1 MSQLESFLAAES
13 RALVEERA
21 HVEIIKGGGV
31 NWENLIGLN
40 CLGFYTFLL
49 PIIIVQWNLS
59 TTDKLGIGPL
69 SLVERLS
76 PSRRLSLY
84 HYCIT
89 K

>member
-1 MSQLESFLAAES
+1 MIVILVLVNLYLEL
-13 RALVEERA
+13 
-21 HVEIIKGGGV
+21 K
-31 NWENLIGLN
+31 
-40 CLGFYTFLL
+40 LL
-49 PIIIVQWNLS
+49 EASGYIQWNLS

-76 PSRRLSLY
+76 PSRSLSLY

>member
-1 MSQLESFLAAES
+1 MNFQLHSLLKGYS
-13 RALVEERA
+13 NTCIDVGS
-21 HVEIIKGGGV
+21 IGKGGG
-31 NWENLIGLN
+31 
-40 CLGFYTFLL
+40 GFVPRRGVGITWYA
-49 PIIIVQWNLS
+49 ISHGIQWNLS

-76 PSRRLSLY
+76 PSQRLSLY